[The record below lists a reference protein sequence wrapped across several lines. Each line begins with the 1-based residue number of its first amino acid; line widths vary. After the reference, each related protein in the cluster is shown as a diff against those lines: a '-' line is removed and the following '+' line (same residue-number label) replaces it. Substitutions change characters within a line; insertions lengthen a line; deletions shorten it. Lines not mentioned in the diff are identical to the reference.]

1 MATSKKI
8 EERCISMLVPVKDA
22 LEVLGG
28 KWKFQI
34 VISLT
39 FGTKRFK
46 EIARD
51 LETISD
57 KMLSKELK
65 ELEMH
70 QLVKRTVYDT
80 FPPVVEYELTGH
92 GKTLQGLIDNLR
104 DWGLLHR
111 KTVLGK

>member
-1 MATSKKI
+1 MATGKKT
-8 EERCISMLVPVKDA
+8 EESCISMLVPVKDA
-22 LEVLGG
+22 LDVLGG
-28 KWKFQI
+28 KWKVQI
-34 VISLT
+34 IISLT

-70 QLVKRTVYDT
+70 QLVKRTVYDS
-80 FPPVVEYELTGH
+80 FPPVVEYELTEH
-92 GKTLQGLIDNLR
+92 GKTLHQLIDNLR

-111 KTVLGK
+111 KVVLGK